1 MELTNKTSLYIF
13 LQKGDVTEHDWR
25 QVCVDVASPPFHLG
39 GGGYGYT

>member
-1 MELTNKTSLYIF
+1 MGLTNKTPLDIF
-13 LQKGDVTEHDWR
+13 LQKGDVTEHEWR